1 MEVITTHV
9 NADFD
14 CVGSMVAAHKL
25 YPEALL
31 VFSGSQEKGVREFFL
46 KSSPVNLPGGVEFT
60 RLKDLELA
68 SITRL
73 IIVDC
78 QSSSRLARLGE
89 LAREGG
95 IELHIYD
102 HHPKTGDLPSQGGVV
117 RPCGSTTTILTSL
130 LMERGIEVTPYEATL
145 MMLGIHEDT
154 GNLTFPSTTVEDYAA
169 AAWLLERGAN
179 LNEVADSIS
188 KELTAEQVSLLN
200 DLLTSLKTSSLKGVD
215 VSVAHASVDRY
226 VGDIAQLAHMIRDME
241 NLQALFL
248 VVAMADRVFVIA
260 RSRIPEV
267 RVGEILKELGG
278 GGHDTAAS
286 ATIRGLTLIQVLQQ
300 LDGVLKRR
308 VDPRRTARDIMSYPV
323 KTLPPDCSIEEARE
337 RLVRYNVSA
346 MPVLE
351 KETVR
356 GIISRKTVEKALYHN
371 LGEVPVTDYMHS
383 EFFSASPDTPISEI
397 QAYMV
402 GGDARLVPVVSDGL
416 LVGVVTRTDLLRYS
430 LGGEAIYDLARDAL
444 QVKNREVEG
453 LMRKQLPARTVELL
467 HELGKTGDQL
477 ELAVFAVG
485 GFVRDLLL
493 GRENADVDVTV
504 DGDGILFAE
513 TFAAGCGC
521 RVKSHQKFGTAV
533 IVFPDGYKIDV
544 ASTRLEYYVSP
555 GALPTVERSS
565 LKMDL
570 YRRDFTVNTLAI
582 RLNEESFGQLIDY
595 FGAYR
600 DLQARVIRV
609 LHNLSFVEDPTRVFR
624 AIRFEQRLNF
634 KIAKHT
640 EDLIKNAVKMD
651 FLEKLGGKRLLS
663 ELVQILKEKE
673 PLRGIWRMASLGLFR
688 FIHPHLELGVQMQG
702 LLEEVRYIVS
712 WFDLLYLERPYER
725 WAVYFLALCQPL
737 SDDQFWGTCTRLAVS
752 EHYKERLVEAR
763 RQGEELIG
771 EMQRRLAQQGR
782 LENSEVFFFLRGL
795 SVEVLLYHMAK
806 SHSAEIKR
814 LISLYFTKL
823 HGARPQVGGDDLKAL
838 GLEQGP
844 RYREILDAVL
854 SAQLNGRV
862 SSREDELQLVRELL
876 GCL

>member
-1 MEVITTHV
+1 MDVITTHV

-14 CVGSMVAAHKL
+14 CVGSMVAAKKL
-25 YPEALL
+25 YPDALL
-31 VFSGSQEKGVREFFL
+31 AFSGAQEKGVRDFFQ
-46 KSSPVNLPGGVEFT
+46 KSPPTSLEFT
-60 RLKDLELA
+60 RLKDLDFD

-78 QSSSRLARLGE
+78 QHSSRIARFGDLAK
-89 LAREGG
+89 AGG
-95 IELHIYD
+95 VEVHIFD
-102 HHPKTGDLPSQGGVV
+102 HHPKSSGDIPATGGVI
-117 RPCGSTTTILTSL
+117 RPCGSTTTIITSL
-130 LMERGIEVTPYEATL
+130 LMQRGTEVSPYEATL

-154 GNLTFPSTTVEDYAA
+154 GNLTFPSTTGEDYAA

-179 LNEVADSIS
+179 LNEVADSIG
-188 KELTAEQVSLLN
+188 KELTVEQVSLLN
-200 DLLTSLKTSSLKGVD
+200 DLLISLKTSSLKGVD

-226 VGDIAQLAHMIRDME
+226 VGDIATLAHMIRDME

-248 VVAMADRVFVIA
+248 VVGMADRVFVIA

-267 RVGEILKELGG
+267 RVGEILQDMGG
-278 GGHDTAAS
+278 GGHATAAS
-286 ATIRGLTLIQVLQQ
+286 ATIKGLTLIQVLAQ
-300 LDGVLKRR
+300 LEAVLRKR
-308 VDPRRTARDIMSYPV
+308 VDPRRVAGDIMSSPV
-323 KTLPPDCSIEEARE
+323 KTLPPDCKIEEARE

-346 MPVLE
+346 MPVLDG
-351 KETVR
+351 ETVC

-371 LGEVPVTDYMHS
+371 LGQVPVSDYMHS
-383 EFFSASPDTPISEI
+383 EFMSASPDTPITEI

-402 GGDARLVPVVSDGL
+402 GGDARLVPVIAEGRL
-416 LVGVVTRTDLLRYS
+416 AGVVTRTDMLRYS
-430 LGGEAIYDLARDAL
+430 LGSEALYDLAREAG
-444 QVKNREVEG
+444 QVKSREVEG
-453 LMRKQLPARTVELL
+453 QMNRCLARRTIDIL
-467 HELGKTGDQL
+467 HDLGRIGDQL
-477 ELAVFAVG
+477 DLAVYAVG

-493 GRENADVDVTV
+493 CHENMDLDVTV

-513 TFAAGCGC
+513 TFAAEFGC

-533 IVFPDGYKIDV
+533 IVYPDGFKIDV

-582 RLNEESFGQLIDY
+582 RLNGEAFGQLIDY

-600 DLQARVIRV
+600 DLQAKVIRV

-634 KIAKHT
+634 KIARHT

-651 FLEKLGGKRLLS
+651 FLEKLGGRRLLS

-673 PLRGIWRMASLGLFR
+673 PLKGVGRMASLGLFR
-688 FIHPHLELGVQMQG
+688 FIHPDLELSVSMQG
-702 LLEEVRYIVS
+702 TLEEVRYIVS

-725 WAVYFLALCQPL
+725 WAVYFLALCETL

-752 EHYKERLVEAR
+752 EHHKERLVEMR
-763 RQGEELIG
+763 KLGEELIG
-771 EMQRRLAQQGR
+771 AMERRLAREGK
-782 LENSEVFFFLRGL
+782 LENSEVYFFLRGL
-795 SVEVLLYHMAK
+795 SVEVLLYNMAK
-806 SHSAEIKR
+806 SRSSEVKR
-814 LISLYFTKL
+814 CISLYFTKL
-823 HGARPQVGGDDLKAL
+823 HGVRTQIGGDDLKQL

-844 RYREILDAVL
+844 RYRELLDAVL
-854 SAQLNGRV
+854 SARLDGRV
-862 SSREDELQLVRELL
+862 VSREDEVELVRELKETV
-876 GCL
+876 

>member
-1 MEVITTHV
+1 MDVITTHL

-14 CVGSMVAAHKL
+14 CVGSMVAAKKL

-31 VFSGSQEKGVREFFL
+31 VFSGAQEKGVRDFFQ
-46 KSSPVNLPGGVEFT
+46 KANPADPEFT
-60 RLKDLELA
+60 RIKDVDF
-68 SITRL
+68 SCITRL

-78 QSSSRLARLGE
+78 QHSSRIARFGQLAKSGTVE
-89 LAREGG
+89 V
-95 IELHIYD
+95 HIYD
-102 HHPKTGDLPSQGGVV
+102 HHPSSSGDIKATGGVI
-117 RPCGSTTTILTSL
+117 RPCGSTTTILAGM
-130 LMERGIEVTPYEATL
+130 LMQSGIEVTAYQATL

-154 GNLTFPSTTVEDYAA
+154 GNLTFPSTTVEDYSA

-179 LNEVADSIS
+179 LNEVADSIG

-200 DLLTSLKTSSLKGVD
+200 ELLISLKTTSLKGVE

-226 VGDIAQLAHMIRDME
+226 VGDIATLAHMIRDME

-248 VVAMADRVFVIA
+248 VVGMQDRVFVIA

-267 RVGEILKELGG
+267 RVGEILQDMGG
-278 GGHDTAAS
+278 GGHATAAS
-286 ATIRGLTLIQVLQQ
+286 ATVRGLTLIQVLEQ
-300 LDGVLKRR
+300 LEGVLRKR
-308 VDPRRTARDIMSYPV
+308 VDPRRVTRDIMSTPV

-337 RLVRYNVSA
+337 RLVRCNVSA

-351 KETVR
+351 GETVR

-371 LGEVPVTDYMHS
+371 LGQVPVSDYMHS
-383 EFFSASPDTPISEI
+383 EFLIASPDTPISEI
-397 QAYMV
+397 QSYMV
-402 GGDARLVPVVSDGL
+402 GGDARLVPIISEGL

-430 LGGEAIYDLARDAL
+430 LGSEALYDLARDAL

-453 LMRKQLPARTVELL
+453 LMNKHLSKRSIDIL
-467 HELGKTGDQL
+467 HDLGRTGDRL
-477 ELAVFAVG
+477 DLPVYAVG

-493 GRENADVDVTV
+493 GHENVDVDVTV
-504 DGDGILFAE
+504 DGDGILFAGI
-513 TFAAGCGC
+513 FAAEYGC

-582 RLNEESFGQLIDY
+582 GLNSESFGQLVDY

-600 DLQARVIRV
+600 DLQAKVIRV

-634 KIAKHT
+634 KIARHT
-640 EDLIKNAVKMD
+640 EDLIKNAVRME
-651 FLEKLGGKRLLS
+651 FLEKLGGRRLLA

-673 PLRGIWRMASLGLFR
+673 PLRGIGRMASLGLLR
-688 FIHPHLELGVQMQG
+688 FIHPNIELTPSMQG
-702 LLEEVRYIVS
+702 TLEEVRYVVS

-725 WAVYFLALCQPL
+725 WAVYFLTLCEAL
-737 SDDQFWGTCTRLAVS
+737 SEDQFWGTCTRLAVS
-752 EHYKERLVEAR
+752 EHYKERLVEMR
-763 RQGEELIG
+763 KQGEELIG
-771 EMQRRLAQQGR
+771 TMERKLARQER
-782 LENSEVFFFLRGL
+782 LENSEIYFILRGL
-795 SVEVLLYHMAK
+795 PVEVLLYQMAK
-806 SHSAEIKR
+806 SRSSEVKR
-814 LISLYFTKL
+814 CISLYFTKL
-823 HGARPQVGGDDLKAL
+823 HGVRTQIGGADLKRLAV
-838 GLEQGP
+838 EPGP
-844 RYREILDAVL
+844 LYRELLDAVL
-854 SAQLNGRV
+854 SAKLNGLV
-862 SSREDELQLVRELL
+862 VSREDEMKLVRELL
-876 GCL
+876 GVV

>member
-46 KSSPVNLPGGVEFT
+46 KSSTVNLPGGVEFT

-89 LAREGG
+89 LAREGV

-102 HHPKTGDLPSQGGVV
+102 HHPKTGDLPAQGGVV

-513 TFAAGCGC
+513 SFAAGCGC

-688 FIHPHLELGVQMQG
+688 FIHPNLELGVQMQG

-737 SDDQFWGTCTRLAVS
+737 TDDQFWGTCTRLAVS
-752 EHYKERLVEAR
+752 EHYKERLVEMR

-795 SVEVLLYHMAK
+795 PVEVLLYHMAK

-823 HGARPQVGGDDLKAL
+823 HGVRPQIGGDDLKAL